1 VQQGYLAQQYA
12 IAPDY
17 AQAIYDALPADKRGD
32 YTMAQVAED
41 AKTALMKGKNLSFK
55 SKDGRG
61 FMLHGYVCPDLAI
74 GSWARRDVGLSKR
87 NQRRD
92 LVIS

>member
-1 VQQGYLAQQYA
+1 VPQITNKCTDVQGTDVQFADSIVQQGYLAQQYA

-32 YTMAQVAED
+32 YTIAQVAED
-41 AKTALMKGKNLSFK
+41 AKTALMKGKNLSFN

-61 FMLHGYVCPDLAI
+61 FMGMSVPT
-74 GSWARRDVGLSKR
+74 S
-87 NQRRD
+87 Q
-92 LVIS
+92 